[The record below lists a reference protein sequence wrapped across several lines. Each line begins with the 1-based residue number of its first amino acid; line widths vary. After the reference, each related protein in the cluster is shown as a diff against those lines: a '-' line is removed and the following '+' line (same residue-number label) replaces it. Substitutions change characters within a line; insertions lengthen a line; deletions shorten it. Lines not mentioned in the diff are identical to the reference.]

1 MRLRPVVIAVL
12 SSLVAVPV
20 AAKPRVATGTPSK
33 VGPANPG
40 RKKAPPPPPV
50 EEVRELDAFER
61 AEAAVEKA
69 RAELPEPPSAEPA
82 VYKPWLRGLTKA
94 ERARVMRFCRSRP
107 VDYEPVCGGI
117 GPLHIPS
124 PPSLVVEK
132 AVPGQPQASFD
143 DSLKSHDQWRAALTA
158 QQRRYVDFHCRKEEQ
173 MYSTLCGAT
182 PLVVAFDSQPVE
194 FSAGGSFA
202 FLPGDPMASD
212 WPTAKTPWLA
222 RDLDGDGS
230 ITSGAELFGS
240 NTALPD
246 GTAAKNGFVALAPL
260 DDNRDGR
267 VDAQDAAFASL
278 LLWSD
283 RNGDRQ
289 STPDELAPLASKV
302 VSITLENAIEIRCDA
317 RTNCERERSAMEWRD
332 ERGVHRGSVVDVYL
346 PRRRAN

>member
-1 MRLRPVVIAVL
+1 MRLRPVVFAML
-12 SSLVAVPV
+12 SSLIAVP
-20 AAKPRVATGTPSK
+20 ATAKPA
-33 VGPANPG
+33 
-40 RKKAPPPPPV
+40 RKQAPV
-50 EEVRELDAFER
+50 EAARELDDFER
-61 AEAAVEKA
+61 QEAAVQKE
-69 RAELPEPPSAEPA
+69 RESLPEPPGDEPA
-82 VYKPWLRGLTKA
+82 VYKRWLRGLTKA
-94 ERARVMRFCRSRP
+94 ERARVMRFCRQRP
-107 VDYEPVCGGI
+107 VDHEVACGGI

-124 PPSLVVEK
+124 PPSLVLVK
-132 AVPGQPQASFD
+132 AAPGQPSFD

-182 PLVVAFDSQPVE
+182 PLVVAFDRQPVE

-202 FLPGDPMASD
+202 FLAGDPMASD
-212 WPTAKTPWLA
+212 WPTAVTPWLA
-222 RDLDGDGS
+222 RDLDGDGR

-260 DDNRDGR
+260 DDNHDGR
-267 VDAQDAAFASL
+267 VDTHDAAFASL
-278 LLWSD
+278 VLWSD

-289 STPDELAPLASKV
+289 STPDELAPLSSKV
-302 VSITLENAIEIRCDA
+302 VSIALENSIEIRCDA

-346 PRRRAN
+346 PRR